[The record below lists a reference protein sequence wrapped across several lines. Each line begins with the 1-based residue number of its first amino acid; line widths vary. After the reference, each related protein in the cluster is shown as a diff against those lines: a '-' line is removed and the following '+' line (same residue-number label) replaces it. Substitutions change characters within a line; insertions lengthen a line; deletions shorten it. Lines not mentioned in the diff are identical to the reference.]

1 MPVKA
6 AGNFTRLACC
16 AAAISAA
23 AATAAYSQQA
33 AIDDIK
39 GKIFDARMAQQTF
52 AEGLKHCNELDGKNV
67 FQRLHNR
74 ILNLENYLHSLE
86 NLVKAEAFNPE
97 KKRPWN
103 AEDAKQRW
111 EEVKREAQED
121 REKCELVRSLPQLE
135 KQLDELQKHAAAS
148 DKKN

>member
-6 AGNFTRLACC
+6 AGNLTRLACC
-16 AAAISAA
+16 TAAISAA
-23 AATAAYSQQA
+23 AATAVYSQQA

-67 FQRLHNR
+67 FQQLHNR

-86 NLVKAEAFNPE
+86 NLVKAQAFNPE

-103 AEDAKQRW
+103 TEDAKQRW
-111 EEVKREAQED
+111 EEVKRQAQED
-121 REKCELVRSLPQLE
+121 REKCDWCGACRNSRSSST
-135 KQLDELQKHAAAS
+135 KLQKNAAAS